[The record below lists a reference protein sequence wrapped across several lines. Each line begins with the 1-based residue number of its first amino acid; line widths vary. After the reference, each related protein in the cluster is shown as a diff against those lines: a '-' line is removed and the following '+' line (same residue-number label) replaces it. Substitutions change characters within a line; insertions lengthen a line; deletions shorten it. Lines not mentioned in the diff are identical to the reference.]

1 MPRNSVQS
9 TNFPSFSPSKTA
21 KTLKVE
27 SLLNECEQQSSSL
40 WDGILAQ
47 ANDKVSVAPSIFVD
61 VTPWVILSCSVL
73 VLLKESSSNSC
84 IGGGGGGRTHLRPQF
99 PALPPPTS
107 TTTGSASLATVP
119 GTCRGVE
126 CTPLFRLLGTAPNLS
141 RYTRTTSML
150 TSTIDLSCRYK

>member
-73 VLLKESSSNSC
+73 VLLKESSSNR
-84 IGGGGGGRTHLRPQF
+84 GGGGAHAPAPAVSCSSAPDLNDDWERLTGDRTGYLQRCGMHTIVSAARH
-99 PALPPPTS
+99 S
-107 TTTGSASLATVP
+107 TKFIAVHKDDVNADEYDRSILQV
-119 GTCRGVE
+119 
-126 CTPLFRLLGTAPNLS
+126 
-141 RYTRTTSML
+141 
-150 TSTIDLSCRYK
+150 